1 MTSAPLT
8 FRGRVWRWTKRLSF
22 SALVLVMAAVPA
34 GYFGSPKL
42 AAHAKTHAK
51 VEKALTRA
59 LGTPVEI
66 GAMSFSWKDGLLLQD
81 VSTKDDPRGGSF
93 RIDSVTLKPRWSKL
107 LSGKVRLN
115 AELVRPEVVV
125 ADTGTEIRTLRLP
138 KFGKKGLG
146 LEHVKITDG
155 TCVLQSG
162 TDDRTLRIDGITAE
176 GTGALQNRSVRMELR
191 SLTGSF
197 RGAAVTGKGL
207 LRLSQDGFRGELD
220 VNENAAKE
228 PELRDALRAA
238 GVTLRKAP
246 AMSELF

>member
-1 MTSAPLT
+1 MTSAPLA
-8 FRGRVWRWTKRLSF
+8 FRGRVWRWTKRLTA
-22 SALVLVMAAVPA
+22 SALVLVMAAVPLA
-34 GYFGSPKL
+34 AFGLPKL
-42 AAHAKTHAK
+42 VAHAKAHAK

-59 LGTPVEI
+59 LGTPVQL

-81 VSTKDDPRGGSF
+81 VSTKDDSQGCSF

-107 LSGKVRLN
+107 LRGTVRLN
-115 AELVRPEVVV
+115 AELRRPEVVV
-125 ADTGTEIRTLRLP
+125 ADTGNEIRTLRLP

-155 TCVLQSG
+155 TYVLQSG
-162 TDDRTLRIDGITAE
+162 TDDRTLRIDGISTE
-176 GTGALQNRSVRMELR
+176 GTGALRNRSVRMELQ

-197 RGAAVTGKGL
+197 RGTAVTGRGL
-207 LRLSQDGFRGELD
+207 LRLSQNGFRGELD

-246 AMSELF
+246 EMSELF

>member
-8 FRGRVWRWTKRLSF
+8 FRGRLWRWTKRLSL
-22 SALVLVMAAVPA
+22 SALVLLTAAVPV
-34 GYFGSPKL
+34 GYFGVPKL
-42 AAHAKTHAK
+42 VAHQKTHAK

-66 GAMSFSWKDGLLLQD
+66 GAMSFSWTGGLHLQD
-81 VSTKDDPRGGSF
+81 VATKGDPQGGSF
-93 RIDSVTLKPRWSKL
+93 RIDSVTLKLRWPKL

-115 AELVRPEVVV
+115 AELRRPEVVV

-138 KFGKKGLG
+138 KFGKNGLG
-146 LEHVKITDG
+146 LEHVRILDG
-155 TCVLQSG
+155 SYVLQSG
-162 TDDRTLRIDGITAE
+162 TDDRTLRIEGITTE
-176 GTGALQNRSVRMELR
+176 GSGALQNRTVRMELK

-207 LRLSQDGFRGELD
+207 LRLSQDGFRGELE
-220 VNENAAKE
+220 VNESAAKE